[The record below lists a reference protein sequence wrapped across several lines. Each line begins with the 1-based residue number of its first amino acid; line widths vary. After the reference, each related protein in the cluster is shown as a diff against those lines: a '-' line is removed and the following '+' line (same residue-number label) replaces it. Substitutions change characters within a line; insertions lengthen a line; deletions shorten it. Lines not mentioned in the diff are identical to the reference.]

1 MDSKRPITGVGV
13 QIIEAYMHCVKSAK
27 RASLWDPLGWPD
39 LSQIAPMAQILKDH
53 TRVKVGD
60 GSVEAIQDIL
70 NESYTKRLFEPG
82 W

>member
-1 MDSKRPITGVGV
+1 
-13 QIIEAYMHCVKSAK
+13 
-27 RASLWDPLGWPD
+27 

-53 TRVKVGD
+53 TRGKVGD

-70 NESYTKRLFEPG
+70 SESYTKRLFEPG